1 MTTSLAADAVILG
14 VAALLVVGVVA
25 SGLAARLRAPA
36 LVLFLGIGMA
46 LGDDGLAA
54 VRFDNADLAQRLAV
68 VALVVILFEG
78 GLATTVGQLREAAA
92 PGIALAT
99 LGVVVTA
106 GVVALVAGLVFDI
119 PRNTALLLGAVLS
132 STDAA
137 AVFSVIRRAPVPAR
151 VANLLEVES
160 GLNDPAA
167 AVLTTGLLAAFAGS
181 PSTADWVVFAVVQV
195 VAGALVGALVGL
207 LGGRALRRF
216 DLGSSALYPVLGLG
230 LAGVAYGAASV
241 LHGSGFLAAYLAGVV
256 VAAVAPRHR
265 RSMRAFH
272 AGLAQVAEIGLFL
285 MLGFLVFP
293 SQLPIGPGLIVA
305 AILVV
310 LARPLAVLVIAGW
323 ARFSAAELTLVGWAG
338 LRGAVPIVLA
348 TFPLTAGYDDG
359 QVIFDVVF
367 FAVLCSA
374 ALQGFTV
381 EPLARRLGLRDDRAT
396 TGRPLEHV
404 AVDVGGIDVFEVEV
418 SPTAAVVGRTVASA
432 PPPDGARVLTIRRGD
447 HGEVATG
454 ESVLRAGDV
463 LVVATAT
470 QPGTADAVARWI
482 ETAAAG

>member
-1 MTTSLAADAVILG
+1 M
-14 VAALLVVGVVA
+14 
-25 SGLAARLRAPA
+25 
-36 LVLFLGIGMA
+36 
-46 LGDDGLAA
+46 
-54 VRFDNADLAQRLAV
+54 
-68 VALVVILFEG
+68 
-78 GLATTVGQLREAAA
+78 
-92 PGIALAT
+92 
-99 LGVVVTA
+99 
-106 GVVALVAGLVFDI
+106 
-119 PRNTALLLGAVLS
+119 
-132 STDAA
+132 
-137 AVFSVIRRAPVPAR
+137 
-151 VANLLEVES
+151 
-160 GLNDPAA
+160 
-167 AVLTTGLLAAFAGS
+167 LTTGLLAAFAGS
-181 PSTADWVVFAVVQV
+181 PSTADWVMFAVIQI
-195 VAGALVGALVGL
+195 VAGALAGGAIGV

-230 LAGVAYGAASV
+230 LAGLAYGTASV

-256 VAAVAPRHR
+256 VADVAPRHR

-293 SQLPIGPGLIVA
+293 SQLPIGTGLVVA

-348 TFPLTAGYDDG
+348 TFPVTAGYADG

-367 FAVLCSA
+367 FVVLCSA
-374 ALQGFTV
+374 AVQGLTV
-381 EPLARRLGLRDDRAT
+381 EPLARRLGLSSDRAT
-396 TGRPLEHV
+396 AGLVIEHV

-418 SPTAAVVGRTVASA
+418 PPAGAVVGRTVASA
-432 PPPDGARVLTIRRGD
+432 PPPDGARILTIRRGD

-454 ESVLRAGDV
+454 GSVLRPGDV

-470 QPGTADAVARWI
+470 RPGTADAVARWV
-482 ETAAAG
+482 ETGGVD